1 VRKLSALIVALLF
14 LNIQPTHAVETL
26 PQPFFNYLNSKYLG
40 DPGVI
45 LIDKATGEV
54 IYESGSIKA
63 RTPASVL
70 KLTSAAAI
78 ALTLDAST
86 VFKTA
91 IYKTEKRGV
100 FVIWGENDPWIT
112 SNAKY
117 RDANKRAYMPKLI
130 KAAFASDKK
139 LKKITLIYK
148 GVNNSDIYYAK
159 KALKRRASVAYKP
172 LSKNI
177 EVESLIT
184 EKISQVESPPLSKM
198 IRFAL
203 LYSDNVLS
211 QRLAMLA
218 TGKNGYP
225 LNKDGLNDMIHEKL
239 TSLNVDTTGM
249 YLVDGSG
256 IGGSNRISA
265 VTVSQLLLKIR
276 SEPQLQVVYDSLPV
290 GGESGTLIG
299 RYHTTAPQAVG
310 IVKAKT
316 GSTRHTVS
324 LAGFTS
330 SGEKEYVFV
339 VIADGVGRTK
349 RSQNAARSAIDRM
362 LGTITKPVVIG
373 LTPPTVE
380 NNPVAITQQPTY
392 IKQR

>member
-1 VRKLSALIVALLF
+1 MRKLSVFIVALLF

-54 IYESGSIKA
+54 IYESGSTKA

-78 ALTLDAST
+78 ALTLDANT

-184 EKISQVESPPLSKM
+184 EKLSQVESPPLSKM

-225 LNKDGLNDMIHEKL
+225 LNKDGLNDMAHEKL
-239 TSLNVDTTGM
+239 TTLGIDTKGM
-249 YLVDGSG
+249 KLVDGSG
-256 IGGSNRISA
+256 LGGSNRISA

-276 SEPQLQVVYDSLPV
+276 SEPQLKVVYDSLPV

-324 LAGFTS
+324 LAGYTS
-330 SGEKEYVFV
+330 AGEKEYVFV

-362 LGTITKPVVIG
+362 LGTITKPVVIA

-380 NNPVAITQQPTY
+380 NNPVAITQ
-392 IKQR
+392 

>member
-1 VRKLSALIVALLF
+1 VKKLSALVVALLL

-45 LIDKATGEV
+45 LIDKASGEV
-54 IYESGSIKA
+54 IYESGSTKA

-172 LSKNI
+172 LSKDI

-184 EKISQVESPPLSKM
+184 EKLSEVESPPLSKM

-225 LNKDGLNDMIHEKL
+225 LNKDGLNDMVHEKL
-239 TSLNVDTTGM
+239 NSLNVDTTGM
-249 YLVDGSG
+249 KLVDGSG
-256 IGGSNRISA
+256 LGGSNRISA

-276 SEPQLQVVYDSLPV
+276 SEPQLKVVYDSLPV

-324 LAGFTS
+324 LAGYTS

-373 LTPPTVE
+373 LTPPTVD
-380 NNPVAITQQPTY
+380 NNQAAISQ
-392 IKQR
+392 

>member
-1 VRKLSALIVALLF
+1 VKKLSALVVALLL

-45 LIDKATGEV
+45 LIDKASGEV
-54 IYESGSIKA
+54 IYESGSTKA

-78 ALTLDAST
+78 ALTLDANT

-172 LSKNI
+172 LSKDI

-184 EKISQVESPPLSKM
+184 EKLSEVESPPLSKM

-225 LNKDGLNDMIHEKL
+225 LDRDGLNDMVHEKL
-239 TSLNVDTTGM
+239 NSLNVDTTGM
-249 YLVDGSG
+249 KLVDGSG
-256 IGGSNRISA
+256 LGGLNRISA

-276 SEPQLQVVYDSLPV
+276 SEPQLKVVYDSLPV

-324 LAGFTS
+324 LAGYTS

-362 LGTITKPVVIG
+362 LGTITKPAVIG

-380 NNPVAITQQPTY
+380 NNPVAITQ
-392 IKQR
+392 

>member
-1 VRKLSALIVALLF
+1 MRKLSVFIVALLF

-45 LIDKATGEV
+45 LIDKASGEV
-54 IYESGSIKA
+54 IYESGSTKA

-70 KLTSAAAI
+70 KLTTAATI

-184 EKISQVESPPLSKM
+184 EKLSQVESPPLSKM

-225 LNKDGLNDMIHEKL
+225 LNKEGLNDMAHEKL
-239 TSLNVDTTGM
+239 TTLGIDTKGM
-249 YLVDGSG
+249 KLVDGSG
-256 IGGSNRISA
+256 LGGSNRISA

-276 SEPQLQVVYDSLPV
+276 SEPQLKVVYDSLPV

-324 LAGFTS
+324 LAGYTS

-380 NNPVAITQQPTY
+380 NNPVAITQ
-392 IKQR
+392 

>member
-54 IYESGSIKA
+54 IYESGSTKA

-380 NNPVAITQQPTY
+380 NNPVAITQ
-392 IKQR
+392 

>member
-1 VRKLSALIVALLF
+1 VKKLSALVVTLLL
-14 LNIQPTHAVETL
+14 LNIQSTHAVETL

-40 DPGVI
+40 NPGVI
-45 LIDKATGEV
+45 LIDKASGEV
-54 IYESGSIKA
+54 IYESGSTKA

-184 EKISQVESPPLSKM
+184 EKLSEVESPPLSKM

-225 LNKDGLNDMIHEKL
+225 LNKDGLNDMANAKL
-239 TSLNVDTTGM
+239 TSLGIDTTGM
-249 YLVDGSG
+249 KLVDGSG
-256 IGGSNRISA
+256 LGGSNRISA

-276 SEPQLQVVYDSLPV
+276 SEPQLKVVYDSLPV

-324 LAGFTS
+324 LAGYTS

-373 LTPPTVE
+373 LTPPTVD
-380 NNPVAITQQPTY
+380 NNQAAISQ
-392 IKQR
+392 

>member
-1 VRKLSALIVALLF
+1 MKKLSALVVALLL

-40 DPGVI
+40 NPGVI
-45 LIDKATGEV
+45 LIDKASGEV
-54 IYESGSIKA
+54 IYESGSTKA

-70 KLTSAAAI
+70 KLTTAAAI
-78 ALTLDAST
+78 ALTLDVST

-184 EKISQVESPPLSKM
+184 EKLSEVESPPLSKM

-225 LNKDGLNDMIHEKL
+225 LNKDGLNDMANAKL
-239 TSLNVDTTGM
+239 TSLGIDTTGM
-249 YLVDGSG
+249 KLVDGSG
-256 IGGSNRISA
+256 LGGSNRVSA

-276 SEPQLQVVYDSLPV
+276 SEPQLKVVYDSLPV

-324 LAGFTS
+324 LAGYTS

-373 LTPPTVE
+373 LTPPTVD
-380 NNPVAITQQPTY
+380 NNQAAISQ
-392 IKQR
+392 

>member
-1 VRKLSALIVALLF
+1 MRKLSVFIAAFLF

-26 PQPFFNYLNSKYLG
+26 PQPFFDYLNSKYLG

-45 LIDKATGEV
+45 LIDKASGEV
-54 IYESGSIKA
+54 IYESGSTQA
-63 RTPASVL
+63 RRPASVL

-78 ALTLDAST
+78 AMTLDANT

-112 SNAKY
+112 SIAKY

-130 KAAFASDKK
+130 NAAFASDKK

-159 KALKRRASVAYKP
+159 KALKRITSVAYEP
-172 LSKNI
+172 LSKNN

-184 EKISQVESPPLSKM
+184 EKLTEIESPPLSKM

-239 TSLNVDTTGM
+239 TSLGVDTTGM

-256 IGGSNRISA
+256 LGASSRISA

-276 SEPQLQVVYDSLPV
+276 SEPQLKVVYDSLPV
-290 GGESGTLIG
+290 GGESGTLRS
-299 RYHTTAPQAVG
+299 RYHETAPQAVG
-310 IVKAKT
+310 LVKAKT
-316 GSTRHTVS
+316 GSTRYAIS
-324 LAGFTS
+324 LAGYTS

-339 VIADGVGRTK
+339 VIANGVGRT
-349 RSQNAARSAIDRM
+349 RSLQNAARRTIDRM

-373 LTPPTVE
+373 LTPPDVE
-380 NNPVAITQQPTY
+380 NIPVAIPQ
-392 IKQR
+392 

>member
-1 VRKLSALIVALLF
+1 MKKLSALVVALLL

-45 LIDKATGEV
+45 LIDKASGEV
-54 IYESGSIKA
+54 IYESGSTKA

-78 ALTLDAST
+78 ALTLDANT

-172 LSKNI
+172 LSKDI

-184 EKISQVESPPLSKM
+184 EKLSEVESPPLSKM

-225 LNKDGLNDMIHEKL
+225 LNKDGLNDMVHEKL
-239 TSLNVDTTGM
+239 NSLNVDTTGM
-249 YLVDGSG
+249 KLVDGSG
-256 IGGSNRISA
+256 LGGSNRISA

-276 SEPQLQVVYDSLPV
+276 SEPQLKVVYDSLPV

-380 NNPVAITQQPTY
+380 NNPVATTQ
-392 IKQR
+392 